1 MKQVINER
9 SSNNGIH
16 VTVKQP
22 YYMVGIYFPQQHA
35 LSMVTFK
42 SRGIDCFPP
51 KVPENR
57 RAFCMR
63 MRESAERQ

>member
-1 MKQVINER
+1 M
-9 SSNNGIH
+9 H

-22 YYMVGIYFPQQHA
+22 YYMVGISFPQQHA

-51 KVPENR
+51 KVPEWANCKIYDVR
-57 RAFCMR
+57 G
-63 MRESAERQ
+63 